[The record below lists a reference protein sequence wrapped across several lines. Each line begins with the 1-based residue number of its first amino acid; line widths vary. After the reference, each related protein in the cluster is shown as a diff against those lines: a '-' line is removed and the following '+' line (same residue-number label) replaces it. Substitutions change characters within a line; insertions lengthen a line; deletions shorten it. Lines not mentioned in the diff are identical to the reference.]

1 MTDGQLA
8 AISLTS
14 SCVDLAGVKT
24 RIMQMVAVDKP
35 LIDTVIKYVY
45 LMADLGD
52 GSAIV
57 ENDTLKGGNF
67 KVVQIVVGCL
77 QSKARASQMSFDS
90 PLSELCQIVN

>member
-14 SCVDLAGVKT
+14 SCVDLVDVKT
-24 RIMQMVAVDKP
+24 RIVLMAAVDKP
-35 LIDTVIKYVY
+35 LIDTVIKFVY

-57 ENDTLKGGNF
+57 ENDTLKGGSF

-77 QSKARASQMSFDS
+77 HSKARASRMSFETL
-90 PLSELCQIVN
+90 LSELCQIVN